1 MTKRRR
7 RVVVIAVV
15 IVLLA
20 AVILTV
26 AYYPR
31 SFAQAVGGSYDP
43 AKTSQE
49 NGLQGVHIILS
60 GVIADETRELHIAP
74 DDPAAA
80 EVTALLDSQ
89 SWRPAYPTGARQI
102 GMDYMVMASYV
113 MVGDGQEGGIPAA
126 RVLLDGSRI
135 AQAGVGADLK
145 DYRMD
150 PALQQEILDLL
161 LEQPYTPVS

>member
-43 AKTSQE
+43 AKTPQE
-49 NGLQGVHIILS
+49 NGLQEVYVILS
-60 GVIADETRELHIAP
+60 GITVDETRELHIDP

-80 EVTALLDSQ
+80 ELTALLDSQ
-89 SWRPAYPTGARQI
+89 SWRPVYPEVGRQVELDYVVMGVYLVGDPYGGGRPGARFF
-102 GMDYMVMASYV
+102 
-113 MVGDGQEGGIPAA
+113 
-126 RVLLDGSRI
+126 LDGSGI
-135 AQAGVGADLK
+135 AQAGQGGDLK

-161 LEQPYTPVS
+161 LEQPYTLVS

>member
-43 AKTSQE
+43 AKTPQE
-49 NGLQGVHIILS
+49 NGLQEVYIILS
-60 GVIADETRELHIAP
+60 GVTVDETRELHLDP

-80 EVTALLDSQ
+80 ELTALLDSQ
-89 SWRPAYPTGARQI
+89 SWRPVYPEVGRQVELDYVVMGVYLVGDPYGGGRPGARFF
-102 GMDYMVMASYV
+102 
-113 MVGDGQEGGIPAA
+113 
-126 RVLLDGSRI
+126 LDGSGI
-135 AQAGVGADLK
+135 AQAGQGGDLK

-161 LEQPYTPVS
+161 LEQPYTLVS

>member
-7 RVVVIAVV
+7 RAVVIAVV
-15 IVLLA
+15 IVLLV

-26 AYYPR
+26 AYFPR

-43 AKTSQE
+43 AKTPQE
-49 NGLQGVHIILS
+49 NGLQEVYVILS
-60 GVIADETRELHIAP
+60 GVTVDETRELHLDP

-80 EVTALLDSQ
+80 ELTALLDSQ
-89 SWRPAYPTGARQI
+89 SWRPVYPEVGRQVELDYVVMGVYLVGDPYGGGRPGARFF
-102 GMDYMVMASYV
+102 
-113 MVGDGQEGGIPAA
+113 
-126 RVLLDGSRI
+126 LDGSGI
-135 AQAGVGADLK
+135 AQAGQGGDLK

-161 LEQPYTPVS
+161 LEQPYTLVS

>member
-7 RVVVIAVV
+7 RAVVIAVV
-15 IVLLA
+15 IVLLV

-26 AYYPR
+26 AYFPR

-43 AKTSQE
+43 AKTPQE
-49 NGLQGVHIILS
+49 NGLQEVYIILS
-60 GVIADETRELHIAP
+60 GVTVDETRELHIDP

-80 EVTALLDSQ
+80 ELTALLDSQ
-89 SWRPAYPTGARQI
+89 SWRPVYPEVGRQVELDYVVMGVYLVGDPYGGGRPGARFF
-102 GMDYMVMASYV
+102 
-113 MVGDGQEGGIPAA
+113 
-126 RVLLDGSRI
+126 LDGSGI
-135 AQAGVGADLK
+135 AQAGQGGDLK

-161 LEQPYTPVS
+161 LEQPYTLVS

>member
-7 RVVVIAVV
+7 RAVVIAVV
-15 IVLLA
+15 IVLLV

-43 AKTSQE
+43 AKTPQE
-49 NGLQGVHIILS
+49 NGLQEVYVILS
-60 GVIADETRELHIAP
+60 GITVDETRELHIDP

-80 EVTALLDSQ
+80 ELTALLDSQ
-89 SWRPAYPTGARQI
+89 SWRPVYPEVGRQVELDYVVMGVYLVGDPYGGGRPGARFF
-102 GMDYMVMASYV
+102 
-113 MVGDGQEGGIPAA
+113 
-126 RVLLDGSRI
+126 LDGSGI
-135 AQAGVGADLK
+135 AQAGQGGDLK

-150 PALQQEILDLL
+150 PALQQQILDLL
-161 LEQPYTPVS
+161 LEQPYTLVS

>member
-26 AYYPR
+26 AYFPR

-43 AKTSQE
+43 AKTPQE
-49 NGLQGVHIILS
+49 NGLQEVYVILS
-60 GVIADETRELHIAP
+60 GVTVDETRELHLDP

-80 EVTALLDSQ
+80 ELTALLDSQ
-89 SWRPAYPTGARQI
+89 SWRPVYPEVGRQVELDYVVMGVYLVGDPYGGGRPGARFF
-102 GMDYMVMASYV
+102 
-113 MVGDGQEGGIPAA
+113 
-126 RVLLDGSRI
+126 LDGSGI
-135 AQAGVGADLK
+135 AQAGQGGDLK

-150 PALQQEILDLL
+150 PALQQQILDLL
-161 LEQPYTPVS
+161 LEQPYTLVS

>member
-43 AKTSQE
+43 AKTPQE
-49 NGLQGVHIILS
+49 NGLQEVHVFLS
-60 GVIADETRELHIAP
+60 GVTVDETRELHIDP

-80 EVTALLDSQ
+80 ELTALLDSQ
-89 SWRPAYPTGARQI
+89 SWRPVYPEVGRQVELDYVVMGVYLVGDPYGGGRPGARFF
-102 GMDYMVMASYV
+102 
-113 MVGDGQEGGIPAA
+113 
-126 RVLLDGSRI
+126 LDGSGI
-135 AQAGVGADLK
+135 AQAGQGGDLK

-150 PALQQEILDLL
+150 PALQQQILDLL
-161 LEQPYTPVS
+161 LEQPYTLVS

>member
-7 RVVVIAVV
+7 RAVVIAVV

-43 AKTSQE
+43 AKTPQE
-49 NGLQGVHIILS
+49 NGLQEVHVFLS
-60 GVIADETRELHIAP
+60 GVTVDETRELHIDP

-80 EVTALLDSQ
+80 ELTALLDSQ
-89 SWRPAYPTGARQI
+89 SWRPVYPEVGRQVELDYVVMGVYLVGDPYGGGRPGARFF
-102 GMDYMVMASYV
+102 
-113 MVGDGQEGGIPAA
+113 
-126 RVLLDGSRI
+126 LDGSGI
-135 AQAGVGADLK
+135 AQAGQGGDLK

-161 LEQPYTPVS
+161 LEQPYTLVS

>member
-26 AYYPR
+26 AYFPR

-43 AKTSQE
+43 AKTPQE
-49 NGLQGVHIILS
+49 NGLQEVYVILS
-60 GVIADETRELHIAP
+60 GITVDETRELHIDP

-80 EVTALLDSQ
+80 ELTALLDSQ
-89 SWRPAYPTGARQI
+89 SWRPVYPEVGRQVELDYVVMGVYLVGDPYGGGRPGARFF
-102 GMDYMVMASYV
+102 
-113 MVGDGQEGGIPAA
+113 
-126 RVLLDGSRI
+126 LDGSGI
-135 AQAGVGADLK
+135 AQAGQGGDLK

-161 LEQPYTPVS
+161 LEQPYTLVS

>member
-7 RVVVIAVV
+7 RAVVIAVV
-15 IVLLA
+15 IVLLV

-43 AKTSQE
+43 AKTPQE
-49 NGLQGVHIILS
+49 NGLQEVHVFLS
-60 GVIADETRELHIAP
+60 GVTVDETRELHLDP

-80 EVTALLDSQ
+80 ELTALLDSQ
-89 SWRPAYPTGARQI
+89 SWRPVYPEVGRQVELDYVVMGVYLVGDPYGGGRPGARFF
-102 GMDYMVMASYV
+102 
-113 MVGDGQEGGIPAA
+113 
-126 RVLLDGSRI
+126 LDGSGI
-135 AQAGVGADLK
+135 AQAGQGGDLK
-145 DYRMD
+145 DYRMV

-161 LEQPYTPVS
+161 LEQPYTLVS

>member
-26 AYYPR
+26 AYFPR

-43 AKTSQE
+43 AKTPQE
-49 NGLQGVHIILS
+49 NGLQEVYIILS
-60 GVIADETRELHIAP
+60 GVTVDETRELHLDP

-80 EVTALLDSQ
+80 ELTALLDSQ
-89 SWRPAYPTGARQI
+89 SWRPVYPEVGRQVELDYVVMGVYLVGDPYGGGRPGARFF
-102 GMDYMVMASYV
+102 
-113 MVGDGQEGGIPAA
+113 
-126 RVLLDGSRI
+126 LDGSGI
-135 AQAGVGADLK
+135 AQAGQGGDLK

-150 PALQQEILDLL
+150 PALQQQILDLL
-161 LEQPYTPVS
+161 LEQPYTLVS

>member
-15 IVLLA
+15 IVLLV

-43 AKTSQE
+43 AKPPQE
-49 NGLQGVHIILS
+49 NGLQEVYVILS
-60 GVIADETRELHIAP
+60 GITVDETRELHIDP

-80 EVTALLDSQ
+80 ELTALLDSQ
-89 SWRPAYPTGARQI
+89 SWRPVYPEVGRQVELDYVVMGVYLVGDPYGGGRPGARFF
-102 GMDYMVMASYV
+102 
-113 MVGDGQEGGIPAA
+113 
-126 RVLLDGSRI
+126 LDGSGI
-135 AQAGVGADLK
+135 AQAGQGGDLK

-161 LEQPYTPVS
+161 LEQPYTLVS

>member
-49 NGLQGVHIILS
+49 NGLQEVYVILS
-60 GVIADETRELHIAP
+60 GITVDETRELHIDP

-80 EVTALLDSQ
+80 ELTALLDSQ
-89 SWRPAYPTGARQI
+89 SWRPVYPEVGRQVELDHVVMGVYLVGDPYGGGRPGARFF
-102 GMDYMVMASYV
+102 
-113 MVGDGQEGGIPAA
+113 
-126 RVLLDGSRI
+126 LDGSGI
-135 AQAGVGADLK
+135 AQAGQGGDLK

-150 PALQQEILDLL
+150 PALQQQILDLL
-161 LEQPYTPVS
+161 LEQPYTLVS

>member
-43 AKTSQE
+43 AKTPQE
-49 NGLQGVHIILS
+49 NGLQEVHVFLS
-60 GVIADETRELHIAP
+60 GVTVDETRELHIDP

-80 EVTALLDSQ
+80 ELTALLDSQ
-89 SWRPAYPTGARQI
+89 SWRPVYPEVGRQVELDYVVMGVYLVGDPYGGGRPGARFF
-102 GMDYMVMASYV
+102 
-113 MVGDGQEGGIPAA
+113 
-126 RVLLDGSRI
+126 LDGSGI
-135 AQAGVGADLK
+135 AQAGQGGDLK

-161 LEQPYTPVS
+161 LEQPYTLVS

>member
-15 IVLLA
+15 IVLLV

-26 AYYPR
+26 AYFPR

-43 AKTSQE
+43 AKTPQE
-49 NGLQGVHIILS
+49 NGLQEVYVILS
-60 GVIADETRELHIAP
+60 GITVDETRELHIDP

-80 EVTALLDSQ
+80 ELTALLDSQ
-89 SWRPAYPTGARQI
+89 SWRPVYPEVGRQVELDYVVMGVYLVGDPYGGGRPGARFF
-102 GMDYMVMASYV
+102 
-113 MVGDGQEGGIPAA
+113 
-126 RVLLDGSRI
+126 LDGSGI
-135 AQAGVGADLK
+135 AQAGQGGDLK

-161 LEQPYTPVS
+161 LEQPYTLVS

>member
-43 AKTSQE
+43 AKTPQE

-60 GVIADETRELHIAP
+60 GVTADETRELHLAP
-74 DDPAAA
+74 DDPAVA

-89 SWRPAYPTGARQI
+89 SWRPVYPEVGRQVELDYVVMGVYLVGDPYGGGRPGARFF
-102 GMDYMVMASYV
+102 
-113 MVGDGQEGGIPAA
+113 
-126 RVLLDGSRI
+126 LDGSGI
-135 AQAGVGADLK
+135 AQAGQGGDLK

-150 PALQQEILDLL
+150 PALQQQILDLL
-161 LEQPYTPVS
+161 LEQPYTLVD

>member
-7 RVVVIAVV
+7 RAVVIAVV
-15 IVLLA
+15 IVLLV

-49 NGLQGVHIILS
+49 NGLQEVYVILS
-60 GVIADETRELHIAP
+60 GITVDETRELHIDP

-80 EVTALLDSQ
+80 ELTALLDSQ
-89 SWRPAYPTGARQI
+89 SWRPVYPEVGRQVELDYVVMGVYLVGDPYGGGRPGARFF
-102 GMDYMVMASYV
+102 
-113 MVGDGQEGGIPAA
+113 
-126 RVLLDGSRI
+126 LDGSGI
-135 AQAGVGADLK
+135 AQTGQGGDLK

-161 LEQPYTPVS
+161 LEQPYTLVS

>member
-15 IVLLA
+15 IVLLV

-43 AKTSQE
+43 AKTPRE
-49 NGLQGVHIILS
+49 NGLQELHVFLS
-60 GVIADETRELHIAP
+60 GVTADETRELHLAP
-74 DDPAAA
+74 DDPAVA

-161 LEQPYTPVS
+161 LEQPYTLVD

>member
-7 RVVVIAVV
+7 RAVVIAVV
-15 IVLLA
+15 IVLLV

-43 AKTSQE
+43 AKTPQE
-49 NGLQGVHIILS
+49 NGLQEVHVFLS
-60 GVIADETRELHIAP
+60 GVTVDETRELHLDP

-80 EVTALLDSQ
+80 ELTALLDSQ
-89 SWRPAYPTGARQI
+89 SWRPVYPEVGRQVELDYVVMGVYLVGDPYGGGRPGARFF
-102 GMDYMVMASYV
+102 
-113 MVGDGQEGGIPAA
+113 
-126 RVLLDGSRI
+126 LDGSGI
-135 AQAGVGADLK
+135 AQAGQGGDLK

-161 LEQPYTPVS
+161 LEQPYTLVS

>member
-1 MTKRRR
+1 MTTRRR

-43 AKTSQE
+43 AKTPQE
-49 NGLQGVHIILS
+49 NGLQEVYVILS
-60 GVIADETRELHIAP
+60 GITVDETRELHIDP

-80 EVTALLDSQ
+80 ELTALLDSQ
-89 SWRPAYPTGARQI
+89 SWRPVYPEVGRQVELDYVVMGVYLVGDPYGGGRPGARFF
-102 GMDYMVMASYV
+102 
-113 MVGDGQEGGIPAA
+113 
-126 RVLLDGSRI
+126 LDGSGI
-135 AQAGVGADLK
+135 AQAGQGGDLK

-161 LEQPYTPVS
+161 LEQPYTLVS

>member
-15 IVLLA
+15 IVLLV

-43 AKTSQE
+43 AKTPQE
-49 NGLQGVHIILS
+49 NGLQEVYVILS
-60 GVIADETRELHIAP
+60 GITVDETRELHIDP

-80 EVTALLDSQ
+80 ELTALLDSQ
-89 SWRPAYPTGARQI
+89 SWRPVYPEVGRQVELDYVVMGVYLVGDPYGGGRPGARFF
-102 GMDYMVMASYV
+102 
-113 MVGDGQEGGIPAA
+113 
-126 RVLLDGSRI
+126 LDGSGI
-135 AQAGVGADLK
+135 AQAGQGGDLK

-161 LEQPYTPVS
+161 LEQPYTLVS

>member
-7 RVVVIAVV
+7 RAVVIAVV

-43 AKTSQE
+43 AKTPQE
-49 NGLQGVHIILS
+49 NGLQEVYIILS
-60 GVIADETRELHIAP
+60 GVTVDETRELHLDP

-80 EVTALLDSQ
+80 ELTALLDSQ
-89 SWRPAYPTGARQI
+89 SWRPVYPEVGRQVELDYVVMGVYLVGDPYGGGRPGARFF
-102 GMDYMVMASYV
+102 
-113 MVGDGQEGGIPAA
+113 
-126 RVLLDGSRI
+126 LDGSGI
-135 AQAGVGADLK
+135 AQAGQGGDLK

-161 LEQPYTPVS
+161 LEQPYTLVS

>member
-15 IVLLA
+15 IVLLV

-43 AKTSQE
+43 AKTPQE
-49 NGLQGVHIILS
+49 NGLQEVHVFLS
-60 GVIADETRELHIAP
+60 GVTVDETRELHIDP

-80 EVTALLDSQ
+80 ELTALLDSQ
-89 SWRPAYPTGARQI
+89 SWRPVYPEVGRQVELDYVVMGVYLVGDPYGGGRPGARFF
-102 GMDYMVMASYV
+102 
-113 MVGDGQEGGIPAA
+113 
-126 RVLLDGSRI
+126 LDGSGI
-135 AQAGVGADLK
+135 AQAGQGGDLK

-161 LEQPYTPVS
+161 LEQPYTLVS

>member
-26 AYYPR
+26 AYFPR

-43 AKTSQE
+43 AKTPQE
-49 NGLQGVHIILS
+49 NGLQEVYVILS
-60 GVIADETRELHIAP
+60 GITVDETRELHLDP

-80 EVTALLDSQ
+80 ELTALLDSQ
-89 SWRPAYPTGARQI
+89 SWRPVYPEVGRQVELDYVVMGVYLVGDPYGGGRPGARFF
-102 GMDYMVMASYV
+102 
-113 MVGDGQEGGIPAA
+113 
-126 RVLLDGSRI
+126 LDGSGI
-135 AQAGVGADLK
+135 AQAGQGGDLK

-161 LEQPYTPVS
+161 LEQPYTLVS

>member
-26 AYYPR
+26 AYFPR

-43 AKTSQE
+43 AKTPQE
-49 NGLQGVHIILS
+49 NGLQEVYVILS
-60 GVIADETRELHIAP
+60 GVTVDETRELHLDP

-80 EVTALLDSQ
+80 ELTALLDSQ
-89 SWRPAYPTGARQI
+89 SWRPVYPEVGRQVELDYVVMGVYLVGDPYGGGRPGARFF
-102 GMDYMVMASYV
+102 
-113 MVGDGQEGGIPAA
+113 
-126 RVLLDGSRI
+126 LDGSGI
-135 AQAGVGADLK
+135 AQAGQGGDLK

-161 LEQPYTPVS
+161 LEQPYTLVS

>member
-7 RVVVIAVV
+7 RAVVIAVV
-15 IVLLA
+15 IVLLV

-43 AKTSQE
+43 AKTPQE
-49 NGLQGVHIILS
+49 NGLQEIHVSLS
-60 GVIADETRELHIAP
+60 GITVDETRELHIGP

-80 EVTALLDSQ
+80 ELTALLDSQ
-89 SWRPAYPTGARQI
+89 SWRPVYPEVGRQVELDYVVMGVYLVGDPYGGGRPGARFF
-102 GMDYMVMASYV
+102 
-113 MVGDGQEGGIPAA
+113 
-126 RVLLDGSRI
+126 LDGSGI
-135 AQAGVGADLK
+135 AQAGQGGDLK

-161 LEQPYTPVS
+161 LEQPYTLVS

>member
-7 RVVVIAVV
+7 RAVVIAVV

-43 AKTSQE
+43 AKTPQE
-49 NGLQGVHIILS
+49 NGLQEVHVFLS
-60 GVIADETRELHIAP
+60 GVTVDETRELHLDP

-80 EVTALLDSQ
+80 ELTALLDSQ
-89 SWRPAYPTGARQI
+89 SWRPVYPEVGRQVELDYVVMGVYLVGDPYGGGRPGARFF
-102 GMDYMVMASYV
+102 
-113 MVGDGQEGGIPAA
+113 
-126 RVLLDGSRI
+126 LDGSGI
-135 AQAGVGADLK
+135 AQAGQGGDLK

-161 LEQPYTPVS
+161 LEQPYTLVS

>member
-7 RVVVIAVV
+7 RAVVIAVV
-15 IVLLA
+15 IVLLV

-49 NGLQGVHIILS
+49 NGLQEVHIILS
-60 GVIADETRELHIAP
+60 GVTVDETRELHIDP

-80 EVTALLDSQ
+80 ELTALLDSQ
-89 SWRPAYPTGARQI
+89 SWRPVYPEVGRQVELDYVVMGVYLVGDPYGGGRPGARFF
-102 GMDYMVMASYV
+102 
-113 MVGDGQEGGIPAA
+113 
-126 RVLLDGSRI
+126 LDGSGI
-135 AQAGVGADLK
+135 AQAGQGGDLK

-150 PALQQEILDLL
+150 PALQQQILDLL
-161 LEQPYTPVS
+161 LEQPYTLVS

>member
-1 MTKRRR
+1 M
-7 RVVVIAVV
+7 
-15 IVLLA
+15 

-49 NGLQGVHIILS
+49 NGLQEVYIILS
-60 GVIADETRELHIAP
+60 GVTVDETRELHIDP

-80 EVTALLDSQ
+80 ELTALLDSQ
-89 SWRPAYPTGARQI
+89 SWRPVYPEVGRQVELDYVVMGVYLVGDPYGGGRPGARFF
-102 GMDYMVMASYV
+102 
-113 MVGDGQEGGIPAA
+113 
-126 RVLLDGSRI
+126 LDGSGI
-135 AQAGVGADLK
+135 AQAGQGGDLK

-150 PALQQEILDLL
+150 PALQQQILDLL
-161 LEQPYTPVS
+161 LEQPYTLVS

>member
-60 GVIADETRELHIAP
+60 GITVDETRELHIDP

-80 EVTALLDSQ
+80 ELTALLDSQ
-89 SWRPAYPTGARQI
+89 SWRPVYPEVGRQVELDYVVMGVYLVGDPYGGGRPGARFF
-102 GMDYMVMASYV
+102 
-113 MVGDGQEGGIPAA
+113 
-126 RVLLDGSRI
+126 LDGSGI
-135 AQAGVGADLK
+135 AQAGQGGDLK

-161 LEQPYTPVS
+161 LEQPYTLVS

>member
-15 IVLLA
+15 IVLLV

-43 AKTSQE
+43 AKTPQE
-49 NGLQGVHIILS
+49 NGLQEVYIILS
-60 GVIADETRELHIAP
+60 GVTVDETRELHLDP

-80 EVTALLDSQ
+80 ELTALLDSQ
-89 SWRPAYPTGARQI
+89 SWRPVYPEVGRQMELDYVVMGVYLVGDPYGGGRPGARFF
-102 GMDYMVMASYV
+102 
-113 MVGDGQEGGIPAA
+113 
-126 RVLLDGSRI
+126 LDGSGI
-135 AQAGVGADLK
+135 AQAGQGGDLK

-161 LEQPYTPVS
+161 LEQPYTLVS

>member
-7 RVVVIAVV
+7 RAVVIAVV
-15 IVLLA
+15 IVLLV

-43 AKTSQE
+43 AKTPQE
-49 NGLQGVHIILS
+49 NGLQEVYVILS
-60 GVIADETRELHIAP
+60 GITVDETRELHIDP

-80 EVTALLDSQ
+80 ELTALLDSQ
-89 SWRPAYPTGARQI
+89 SWRPVYPEVGRQVELDYVVMVVYLVGDPYGGGRPGARFF
-102 GMDYMVMASYV
+102 
-113 MVGDGQEGGIPAA
+113 
-126 RVLLDGSRI
+126 LDGSGI
-135 AQAGVGADLK
+135 AQAGQGGDLK

-161 LEQPYTPVS
+161 LEQPYTLVS

>member
-49 NGLQGVHIILS
+49 NGLQEVHIILS
-60 GVIADETRELHIAP
+60 GITVDETRELHIDP

-80 EVTALLDSQ
+80 ELTALLDSQ
-89 SWRPAYPTGARQI
+89 SWRPVYPEVGRQVELDYVVMGVYLVGDPYGGGRPGARFF
-102 GMDYMVMASYV
+102 
-113 MVGDGQEGGIPAA
+113 
-126 RVLLDGSRI
+126 LDGSGI
-135 AQAGVGADLK
+135 AQAGQGGDLK

-161 LEQPYTPVS
+161 LEQPYTLVS

>member
-1 MTKRRR
+1 MTKRKRR
-7 RVVVIAVV
+7 GILIAAAV
-15 IVLLA
+15 VLLA
-20 AVILTV
+20 VVAGTV
-26 AYYPR
+26 ACFPR
-31 SFAQAVGGSYDP
+31 TFAQAVGGSYDP
-43 AKTSQE
+43 AKTPQE
-49 NGLQGVHIILS
+49 NGLQELHVFLS
-60 GVIADETRELHIAP
+60 GVTADGTRELHLAP
-74 DDPAAA
+74 DDPAVA

-102 GMDYMVMASYV
+102 GVDYVVMASYV
-113 MVGDGQEGGIPAA
+113 MVGDGQEGGVPAA

-150 PALQQEILDLL
+150 PALQQEILDIL

>member
-26 AYYPR
+26 AYFPR

-43 AKTSQE
+43 AKTPQE
-49 NGLQGVHIILS
+49 NGLQEVYIILS
-60 GVIADETRELHIAP
+60 GVTVDETRELHLDP

-80 EVTALLDSQ
+80 ELTALLDSQ
-89 SWRPAYPTGARQI
+89 SWRPVYPEVGRQVELDYVVMGVYLVGDPYGGGRPGARFF
-102 GMDYMVMASYV
+102 
-113 MVGDGQEGGIPAA
+113 
-126 RVLLDGSRI
+126 LDGSGI
-135 AQAGVGADLK
+135 AQAGQGGDLK

-161 LEQPYTPVS
+161 LEQPYTLVS

>member
-7 RVVVIAVV
+7 RAVVIAVV
-15 IVLLA
+15 IVLLV

-43 AKTSQE
+43 AKTPQE
-49 NGLQGVHIILS
+49 NGLQEVYVILS
-60 GVIADETRELHIAP
+60 GITVDETRELHIDP

-80 EVTALLDSQ
+80 ELTALLDSQ
-89 SWRPAYPTGARQI
+89 SWRPVYPEVGRQVELDYVVMGVYLVGDPYGGGRPGARFF
-102 GMDYMVMASYV
+102 
-113 MVGDGQEGGIPAA
+113 
-126 RVLLDGSRI
+126 LDGSGI
-135 AQAGVGADLK
+135 AQAGQGGDLK

-161 LEQPYTPVS
+161 LEQPYTLVS

>member
-43 AKTSQE
+43 AKTPQE
-49 NGLQGVHIILS
+49 NGLQEVYIILS
-60 GVIADETRELHIAP
+60 GITVDETRELHIDP

-80 EVTALLDSQ
+80 ELTALLDSQ
-89 SWRPAYPTGARQI
+89 SWRPVYPEVGRQVELDYVVMGVYLVGDPYGGGRPGARFF
-102 GMDYMVMASYV
+102 
-113 MVGDGQEGGIPAA
+113 
-126 RVLLDGSRI
+126 LDGSGI
-135 AQAGVGADLK
+135 AQAGQGGDLK